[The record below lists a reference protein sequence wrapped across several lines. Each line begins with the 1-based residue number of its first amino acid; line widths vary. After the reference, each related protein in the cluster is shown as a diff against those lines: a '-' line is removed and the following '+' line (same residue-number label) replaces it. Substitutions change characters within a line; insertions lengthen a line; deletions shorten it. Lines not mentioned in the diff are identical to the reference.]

1 MSLAWKF
8 LEAQKSII
16 NVGLSNM
23 LGCGSLVPCPI
34 EDTLFCLRLMEVAA
48 KQTRPCCLIRR
59 LSQIVT
65 SKGLIRVVMRCVIY
79 FVFVQISMCTW
90 CCPNNLTSW
99 TNSWSINT
107 CRAPPLPLEMVF
119 VSLLG
124 FLHNKRAV
132 KQASAWLS
140 IDHNIA
146 LFSHR
151 LTTQV

>member
-99 TNSWSINT
+99 TNSWSIDT
-107 CRAPPLPLEMVF
+107 CRAPPPPSRNGVCFPAGFFAQQKSCKASFCMIVNWSQHCPILP
-119 VSLLG
+119 
-124 FLHNKRAV
+124 
-132 KQASAWLS
+132 
-140 IDHNIA
+140 
-146 LFSHR
+146 
-151 LTTQV
+151 

>member
-1 MSLAWKF
+1 MIDPESINNEEMNVISLKVPRGTEVF
-8 LEAQKSII
+8 

-34 EDTLFCLRLMEVAA
+34 EDTLFCLRLVEVAA

-99 TNSWSINT
+99 TNS
-107 CRAPPLPLEMVF
+107 
-119 VSLLG
+119 
-124 FLHNKRAV
+124 
-132 KQASAWLS
+132 
-140 IDHNIA
+140 
-146 LFSHR
+146 
-151 LTTQV
+151 

>member
-90 CCPNNLTSW
+90 CCPNNLTSL

-124 FLHNKRAV
+124 FFAQQKSC
-132 KQASAWLS
+132 KASFCMIVNWSQHCPILP
-140 IDHNIA
+140 
-146 LFSHR
+146 
-151 LTTQV
+151 